1 MVDTEVLKTSGFGCG
16 GSSPPAPMARLLWA
30 SQKET
35 VCPEYLGKKRLK
47 IS

>member
-1 MVDTEVLKTSGFGCG
+1 
-16 GSSPPAPMARLLWA
+16 MARLLWA

>member
-1 MVDTEVLKTSGFGCG
+1 
-16 GSSPPAPMARLLWA
+16 MARLLWA

-47 IS
+47 NS